1 MRAFKSVLDPR
12 AIRDI
17 QEAIDYY
24 DEQEIGLGEIFEET
38 VHQHIIKL
46 EQIPFF
52 QERYDSVRCLPISKF
67 PYMLHYTVDEE
78 SKLITVYG
86 VINTYLHPDK

>member
-1 MRAFKSVLDPR
+1 MRAFKSVLDPK

-24 DEQEIGLGEIFEET
+24 DEQEIGLEEIFEET

-52 QERYDSVRCLPISKF
+52 QERYDSVPCLPIQNF
-67 PYMLHYTVDEE
+67 
-78 SKLITVYG
+78 LICFTTPLTKKVNSSQFM
-86 VINTYLHPDK
+86 V